1 MKKNILP
8 VVLLTGGLY
17 YLFIFLRNKK
27 DAAANLTY
35 IPVDIAIDSA
45 RSKANNWF
53 QIFYKIKL
61 KLVNNA
67 NASVNVNGINLNV
80 KWDNNVISQ
89 INNNSIFIVPANGE
103 KTIELTAAIST
114 VGFAASLL
122 SLLENNPRINITV
135 TGEILTN
142 LGIVNVNFSKDILRP
157 TL

>member
-8 VVLLTGGLY
+8 VALLTGGLY
-17 YLFIFLRNKK
+17 YLYIFLRNKK

-35 IPVDIAIDSA
+35 IPLDIAIDSA
-45 RSKANNWF
+45 RSRATNWF
-53 QIFYKIKL
+53 QIYYKIKL

-67 NASVNVNGINLNV
+67 NTSVNVNGIDLNV
-80 KWDNNVISQ
+80 KFDNNVISQ
-89 INNNSIFIVPANGE
+89 INNNSVFTVPANGN

-122 SLLENNPRINITV
+122 SLLENNPRIQITV

-142 LGIVNVNFSKDILRP
+142 LGIVDINFTRDVLRP

>member
-8 VVLLTGGLY
+8 VALLTGGLY
-17 YLFIFLRNKK
+17 YLYIFLRNKK

-35 IPVDIAIDSA
+35 IPLDIAIDSA
-45 RSKANNWF
+45 RSRATNWF
-53 QIFYKIKL
+53 QIYYKIKL

-67 NASVNVNGINLNV
+67 NTSVNVNGIDLNV
-80 KWDNNVISQ
+80 KFDNNVISQ
-89 INNNSIFIVPANGE
+89 INNNSVFTVPANGN

-122 SLLENNPRINITV
+122 SLLENNPRIQITV

-142 LGIVNVNFSKDILRP
+142 LGIVDINFTRDVIRP